1 MEESDAVRK
10 SSSHK
15 ETGGFGQHAQH
26 RRSNHLSPDPNRL
39 VAYRACRLRTPRYH
53 DDHIQ
58 PHVGSIVN
66 DARISLY
73 EADAAQVGYEAR

>member
-10 SSSHK
+10 GSSRK
-15 ETGGFGQHAQH
+15 ETGGLKQYAQH
-26 RRSNHLSPDPNRL
+26 RQSSHLSPDSNRL
-39 VAYRACRLRTPRYH
+39 VAYRACRLRPPRYH
-53 DDHIQ
+53 DDPIQ

-73 EADAAQVGYEAR
+73 EVDAAQVGHEAR